1 MIAATPRNLHLSE
14 VRPVRSLSLL
24 AFGAVTGLAIAGFG
38 LFTAKGTS
46 TRIVPPD
53 CVALVNQRPILK
65 IDFISQLRTLYGVG
79 FGDSTAEQRQKVL
92 GDMIREELFVQR
104 GLELDFPSSDPD
116 TRTALVAAV
125 EQQVGA
131 DVAAAQPSEAD
142 LSAFYEAHKAK
153 YSSDGT
159 MVVHD
164 LVSTKTD
171 AAAAQAAADA
181 ARHGAT
187 VEEIAARYGF
197 KDSGKTNGEEFYFAV
212 QAHLGDALYKAALPL
227 GDGQVSDAV
236 PTPEGLHLLVMT
248 RNVRP
253 VALGFDKAR
262 EQVANDYRKEAAAKV
277 ERQDETYLRD
287 KADILVAPEYR

>member
-1 MIAATPRNLHLSE
+1 MIAATPRNLHLAE

-24 AFGAVTGLAIAGFG
+24 ALGAVAGLAIAGFG

-46 TRIVPPD
+46 TRTVPSD

-65 IDFISQLRTLYGVG
+65 IDFVSQLRTVYGVG
-79 FGDSTAEQRQKVL
+79 LGDSTAEQRQKVL

-104 GLELDFPSSDPD
+104 GLELDFPASDPD

-131 DVAAAQPSEAD
+131 DVAAELPTEAD
-142 LSAFYEAHKAK
+142 LSAYYEAHKAK

-164 LVSTKTD
+164 LLSAKTD
-171 AAAAQAAADA
+171 AATAQAA
-181 ARHGAT
+181 
-187 VEEIAARYGF
+187 VEALRRGTPLEEVAARYGF
-197 KDSGKTNGEEFYFAV
+197 QDSGKTDGEEFYFAV
-212 QAHLGDALYKAALPL
+212 QAHLGDALYKAAIPL
-227 GDGQVSDAV
+227 GDGQVSDPI
-236 PTPEGLHLLVMT
+236 PTPEGVHLLAMI
-248 RNVRP
+248 RNVQP

-262 EQVANDYRKEAAAKV
+262 ERVANDYRKEAEAKV
-277 ERQDETYLRD
+277 ERQDETYLHE

>member
-1 MIAATPRNLHLSE
+1 MIAATPRNPHLSE
-14 VRPVRSLSLL
+14 VHQVRSLSLL
-24 AFGAVTGLAIAGFG
+24 AFGAVAGLVIAGFG
-38 LFTAKGTS
+38 LFTDKGTS
-46 TRIVPPD
+46 TKIVPPD

-65 IDFISQLRTLYGVG
+65 IDFVTQLRTVYGVG
-79 FGDSTAEQRQKVL
+79 LDDSTAEQRQKVL
-92 GDMIREELFVQR
+92 SDMIREELFVQR

-131 DVAAAQPSEAD
+131 DVAAEQPSEAD

-164 LVSTKTD
+164 LVSAKTD
-171 AAAAQAAADA
+171 AATTQAAADA
-181 ARHGAT
+181 VRRGTPLEDVAT
-187 VEEIAARYGF
+187 RYGF
-197 KDSGKTNGEEFYFAV
+197 KDSGKTSGEEFYFAV
-212 QAHLGDALYKAALPL
+212 QAHLGDTLYKAAIPL
-227 GDGQVSDAV
+227 GDGQVSDPI
-236 PTPEGLHLLVMT
+236 PTQEGVHLLAMT

-253 VALGFDKAR
+253 VALAFSKAR
-262 EQVANDYRKEAAAKV
+262 EQVANDYRKEAEAKV